1 MVFHGFHGVLPEE
14 RVLGQKFVVDT
25 WIIVRAEITGP
36 PHLLLESLAY
46 SVGRQL
52 LLTCPEL
59 ARVAL
64 RVSKPHVA
72 FTGVLKSVGIQLE
85 CKRQTLREGV
95 QMGDT
100 EEKKDRRGE
109 EGEGGE
115 MQGQRDIETLLNKTE
130 REEEDERGGK
140 QGQGDATVVVV
151 EGESSMLVLEG
162 QGGAGGGQE
171 RRDAAVVVVE
181 GESSMLVLEG
191 LVFYCQGRGGR
202 GEGKKGGEGGEGGFS
217 GAGVKNSRAG
227 VESCYTRV
235 EVDVCAWVNLAAAA
249 QSDELQDSVDYG
261 EIYTIARRHV
271 ESHQSPPLASLALPP
286 LARTIAMTIRTSL
299 PCVKRVWVRLA
310 APAPASLPGVVGSA
324 AAQVTL

>member
-1 MVFHGFHGVLPEE
+1 MLPPS
-14 RVLGQKFVVDT
+14 LLSHHPSITQFFANPQSFQFPPPIHPPKF
-25 WIIVRAEITGP
+25 P
-36 PHLLLESLAY
+36 S
-46 SVGRQL
+46 GR
-52 LLTCPEL
+52 
-59 ARVAL
+59 
-64 RVSKPHVA
+64 
-72 FTGVLKSVGIQLE
+72 
-85 CKRQTLREGV
+85 REGV

>member
-85 CKRQTLREGV
+85 CKRQTL
-95 QMGDT
+95 
-100 EEKKDRRGE
+100 
-109 EGEGGE
+109 
-115 MQGQRDIETLLNKTE
+115 
-130 REEEDERGGK
+130 EEEDERGGK

-299 PCVKRVWVRLA
+299 PRVKRVWVRLA